1 MNGLSGLRRTLAPC
15 TDRTVHRGQ
24 FYARD
29 SVPIQRRRVYQQ
41 DFHDPVKHI
50 L

>member
-1 MNGLSGLRRTLAPC
+1 MVCLDSGELSRL
-15 TDRTVHRGQ
+15 
-24 FYARD
+24 ARD